1 MPHLRLEVPWIL
13 AEHAHDLLVATF
25 PIIFARVSAAF
36 AGELVE
42 LVRVPLGERAGQ
54 VQRELERQARA
65 EFQGDQS
72 AQAAVAL
79 EPADLKSKGANELF
93 IFENEEFRKFSNF
106 GNFWRCCARVGKFSA
121 HVDIILIIVCIF

>member
-13 AEHAHDLLVATF
+13 AEHAHDLLAATF

-65 EFQGDQS
+65 EFQGTKVRRLPWRSSPQTS
-72 AQAAVAL
+72 SRRGRMNCSF
-79 EPADLKSKGANELF
+79 LKMNEL
-93 IFENEEFRKFSNF
+93 
-106 GNFWRCCARVGKFSA
+106 
-121 HVDIILIIVCIF
+121 